1 MDQNLQKN
9 KRAYSV
15 IKLKSFDSKDDFF
28 IFSGIATTPKTDRH
42 GDIVEPKGIEFENP
56 VPLLWQHR
64 HAEPVGK
71 VYFEEATDEG
81 VRFTAKIPYIK
92 EPGELKKRVDEAI
105 HSIQYDLVRC
115 LSIGF
120 GVKKYAWIDETYG
133 MHIQEW
139 ECYELSLVTIPAN
152 SDAII
157 TEIKSIEQQQRA
169 LPINVDQSR
178 KSVGVS
184 TSASKKAKK
193 VIQIYS

>member
-1 MDQNLQKN
+1 MNKDPKDVLNKN
-9 KRAYSV
+9 NRAYSV
-15 IKLKSFDSKDDFF
+15 VSVKNFEDKDDFF

-42 GDIVEPKGIEFENP
+42 GDVVEPKGIEFENP

-64 HAEPVGK
+64 HAEPVGH

-81 VRFTAKIPYIK
+81 VKFTAKIPYIK
-92 EPGELKKRVDEAI
+92 EDGELKKRVDEAI
-105 HSIQYDLVRC
+105 HSIKYGLVRC

-120 GVKKYAWIDETYG
+120 RTLKYAWIDETYG

-157 TEIKSIEQQQRA
+157 TEIKRLDLQQRA
-169 LPINVDQSR
+169 LPIKIDPTR
-178 KSVGVS
+178 KSVGAS
-184 TSASKKAKK
+184 TKKKK
-193 VIQIYS
+193 VIKIY

>member
-1 MDQNLQKN
+1 MSKDLKDKLNKN
-9 KRAYSV
+9 NRAYSV
-15 IKLKSFDSKDDFF
+15 ISVKNFEDKDGFF

-42 GDIVEPKGIEFENP
+42 GDVVEPKGIEFENP

-64 HAEPVGK
+64 HAEPVGH
-71 VYFEEATDEG
+71 VYFEEATEEG

-92 EPGELKKRVDEAI
+92 EEGELKKRVDEAI

-120 GVKKYAWIDETYG
+120 RTLKYAWIDETYG

-157 TEIKSIEQQQRA
+157 TEIKSLDQQQRA
-169 LPINVDQSR
+169 LPIKIDHTR
-178 KSVGVS
+178 KSVGAS
-184 TSASKKAKK
+184 TNKKK
-193 VIQIYS
+193 VIQIY

>member
-1 MDQNLQKN
+1 MDKKREEKLQQNN
-9 KRAYSV
+9 RAYSV
-15 IKLKSFDSKDDFF
+15 ISVKNFEEKDGYF
-28 IFSGIATTPKTDRH
+28 IFSGIATTPSTDRH
-42 GDIVEPKGIEFENP
+42 GDIVEPKGIEFQNP

-64 HAEPVGK
+64 HAEPVGN
-71 VYFEEATDEG
+71 VYFEEATDDG

-92 EPGELKKRVDEAI
+92 EDGELKKRVDEAI

-120 GVKKYAWIDETYG
+120 RTLKYAWIDESYG

-157 TEIKSIEQQQRA
+157 TEIKSLDQQQRA
-169 LPINVDQSR
+169 LPINVDHSR
-178 KSVGVS
+178 KTVGAS
-184 TSASKKAKK
+184 TNQKK
-193 VIQIYS
+193 VIQIY